1 MSKKM
6 IAATLLFTVA
16 SFANAADYG
25 LSKLTGV
32 QVLQS
37 VAKFKGIKLTN
48 AQIIKLSPS
57 DLNYL
62 KLCLGR
68 STYVALS
75 KSSEK
80 AVSNVLVNLSVLES
94 THCRCFSPKDV
105 QTLMDSV
112 KEMPKKYNTT
122 AEMLNFMYKPK
133 KSIENFPL
141 RDVSGALVTPRN
153 GAQ

>member
-6 IAATLLFTVA
+6 IAAALLLALGSV
-16 SFANAADYG
+16 ANAADYG

-48 AQIIKLSPS
+48 AQIVKLSPS

-94 THCRCFSPKDV
+94 THCRCFSPKDI
-105 QTLMDSV
+105 QTLMDST
-112 KEMPKKYNTT
+112 KEIPKKYNTT

-133 KSIENFPL
+133 KAIENFPL
-141 RDVSGALVTPRN
+141 RDVSGALVTPRSTV
-153 GAQ
+153 Q

>member
-1 MSKKM
+1 MSKNM
-6 IAATLLFTVA
+6 IAAVLLLTIGSVA
-16 SFANAADYG
+16 QAADYG

-48 AQIIKLSPS
+48 AQIVKLSPS

-112 KEMPKKYNTT
+112 KEIPKKYNTT

-133 KSIENFPL
+133 KTIENFPL